1 MAINLH
7 TKYSSKIATVFKS
20 ESLIDGKLNDEYS
33 FSGVRTVKISTP
45 QTVPLVDYTRSGTS
59 RYGTPTEIQDT
70 VQEMTM
76 TQDKSFSLT
85 VDKGNNKDQ
94 QGIKAA
100 GRMLGLE
107 IKEQVVPMKD
117 KYTFERLA
125 QLAGKI
131 VGNGTALSKANIC
144 DRISDAVQ
152 HLDDCE
158 VPQDGR
164 TLYMPNGVYK
174 LLKHSD
180 EFLAVDKLAEKALAK
195 GVVGEYDNMKVVKVP
210 AGRWPANVNFMIVYK
225 NSATA
230 PAKIA
235 ETKLHQDPPGISGN
249 LMEGRFYYDVFVIG
263 AKADGIYVEVNT
275 ASSAGTVLAAPTIAA
290 ATGAITPPSGATVKF
305 TTDGT
310 DPRYSETAKIGT
322 AAGTGAGTVVKA
334 YAYKDGAYP
343 SEVATVTLTA

>member
-7 TKYSSKIATVFKS
+7 TKCSSKIATVFKS

-33 FSGVRTVKISTP
+33 FSGVRTVKISTL
-45 QTVPLVDYTRSGTS
+45 QTVPLVDYVRNGSN
-59 RYGTPTEIQDT
+59 RYGNPTEMEDT

-76 TQDKSFSLT
+76 TQDKAFSLT
-85 VDKGNNKDQ
+85 IDKGNNKDQ

-100 GRMLGLE
+100 GRALGLE
-107 IKEQVVPMKD
+107 IKERVVPMKD

-131 VGNGTALSKANIC
+131 VGNGTALSKSNVC

-210 AGRWPANVNFMIVYK
+210 ASRWPENVNFMIVYK

-230 PAKIA
+230 PTKIS
-235 ETKLHQDPPGISGN
+235 ETKLHQDPPGLSGN
-249 LMEGRFYYDVFVIG
+249 LIEGRFYYDVFVIG